1 MAQLFFYLLHKL
13 NTMSLSS
20 NKSLPAGWIGG
31 FAQSNPKFAYPDPD
45 LNSLPMLGNMDN
57 ISLLT
62 RQQPVKWPEF
72 SWNTE
77 PGKADPKRC
86 FQMFAPYISRLGYN
100 NKGRVYSII
109 CPQQGVWIA
118 DKICLNVEVTVTG
131 QRGWVDENTKEL
143 AADMTVEGQIWF
155 SPNQGIIGQLIWAL
169 MEKSHHKFPLTKAQA
184 IKVSTH
190 KPGNP
195 EQPIFPVRKG
205 EATGFK
211 SPDFARHEDEA
222 WTVGNVEVEIGPI
235 QETDDEVVNRFNHL
249 VMNIFNVAS
258 GNMLSP
264 GNVLSWN
271 VWFSEPKLVNQEA
284 WRTHAERWRKSI
296 DTHHGSPH
304 GAGTIPRYFD
314 GTPFSAFKA
323 ELQQSKNELMEF
335 VKTHFSEAIE
345 FLK

>member
-1 MAQLFFYLLHKL
+1 MPSIMTLP
-13 NTMSLSS
+13 S
-20 NKSLPAGWIGG
+20 NAVPPGWIGG

-57 ISLLT
+57 IGLLT

-77 PGKADPKRC
+77 PGAVNPKRC

-109 CPQQGVWIA
+109 CPQQGVWIG

-131 QRGWVDENTKEL
+131 QRGWVDENTREL

-155 SPNQGIIGQLIWAL
+155 SPKQGILGQLIWAL
-169 MEKSHHKFPLTKAQA
+169 REKSHHKFPLSKAHA

-190 KPGNP
+190 KPGDP

-205 EATGFK
+205 EATEFN
-211 SPDFARHEDEA
+211 SPEFARHTKEA

-235 QETDDEVVNRFNHL
+235 QETDDKIVNSFNHL
-249 VMNIFNVAS
+249 VMKIFNVAS

-271 VWFSEPKLVNQEA
+271 VWFSDPKLVNQEA

-296 DTHHGSPH
+296 DAHHGSPH
-304 GAGTIPRYFD
+304 GEGTIPRYFD
-314 GTPFSAFKA
+314 GTPFSPFRQ
-323 ELQQSKNELMEF
+323 ELEDAKGELMQF
-335 VKTHFSEAIE
+335 VKGHYREATQ
-345 FLK
+345 FLRF